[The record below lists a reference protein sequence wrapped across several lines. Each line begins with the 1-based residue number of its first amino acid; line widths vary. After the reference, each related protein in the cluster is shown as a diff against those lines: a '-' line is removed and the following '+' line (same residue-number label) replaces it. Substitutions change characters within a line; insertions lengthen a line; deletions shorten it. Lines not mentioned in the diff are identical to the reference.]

1 MRKMR
6 TIMRRRTPAGGTA
19 KARRNRGF
27 SLVELLVASAV
38 FLLIAKVAF
47 DLFAKQ
53 QVSSEVVQGQ
63 VGLNMALRN
72 AATQLE
78 VDLANAGS
86 YSYQGPN
93 VPSWP
98 VGVSI
103 VNNWVNSGSS
113 CYTASTNTYGASCF
127 DQINIIAAADPSV
140 APAIYA
146 TDHTGG
152 TNATNCFNTRTGL
165 GSNPVAP
172 GIAWGLSGAAPWT
185 LATTAAAFHS
195 GDQLL
200 FVNSTGTVM
209 TSVVLTANA
218 SVVGSAVK
226 FNFQPNATLAQ
237 LPASN
242 GNNYLGYNLHVNDPL
257 DITTCTHTT
266 DSATNPCSAAQQ
278 PGTGQSAIGN
288 LGEQFC
294 YGDWIVKLAP
304 ITYKVDTTTNPADP
318 ALTRTQNGVTS
329 TVMDQ
334 VVGFKIGAAI
344 WNAPFSTDGTDLTP
358 CNPNNPSASGI
369 CPFVYNAAYYN
380 INGTGGTYDQAYNF
394 TLVRAVR
401 ISLIGRSTPNYD
413 PNYKIRNT
421 FDGGPYQ
428 VQSMAV
434 TVNPRDLSMNDN

>member
-1 MRKMR
+1 MRS
-6 TIMRRRTPAGGTA
+6 RTPAGGTT

-63 VGLNMALRN
+63 VGLNLALRN
-72 AATQLE
+72 AATQLQ

-86 YSYQGPN
+86 YSYQGTN

-98 VGVSI
+98 VGVTI

-113 CYTASTNTYGASCF
+113 CYTSATNTYGASCF
-127 DQINIIAAADPSV
+127 DKINIIAAADPSV
-140 APAIYA
+140 APAISA
-146 TDHTGG
+146 TSSAGG
-152 TNATNCFNTRTGL
+152 NNPSTDCSNTSLGMGYGMAASGSTLPATAGKFL
-165 GSNPVAP
+165 
-172 GIAWGLSGAAPWT
+172 
-185 LATTAAAFHS
+185 S

-200 FVNSTGTVM
+200 FVKSDGTQM

-218 SVVGSAVK
+218 AVAGSAIK
-226 FNFQPNATLAQ
+226 FTFQPTLSQ
-237 LPASN
+237 SS
-242 GNNYLGYNLHVNDPL
+242 GGYTYLGYNTRANDPL
-257 DITTCTHTT
+257 DITTCMGVT
-266 DSATNPCSAAQQ
+266 PCPAAQQ
-278 PGTGQSAIGN
+278 PSGGQVSIGN
-288 LGEQFC
+288 LGQSFC

-304 ITYKVDTTTNPADP
+304 ITYQVDTTTNSANPT
-318 ALTRTQNGVTS
+318 LTRTQNGVTS
-329 TVMDQ
+329 NVMEQ
-334 VVGFKIGAAI
+334 VIGFKIGAAI

-358 CNPNNPSASGI
+358 CDPNNPGATGI

-380 INGTGGTYDQAYNF
+380 INGTGGAHDQAYNF
-394 TLVRAVR
+394 TMVRAVR
-401 ISLIGRSTPNYD
+401 LSLIGRSTPNND
-413 PNYKIRNT
+413 PNYKIRNA

-428 VQSMAV
+428 VQSTAV